1 MSCPPFHRT
10 SYRKVDLGSLGGC
23 DFIAKLR
30 ASHFW
35 AALKANAV
43 GPNPINMFVWPNQM
57 ITELT
62 AAKNAFG
69 HQASDGICEDG
80 SAGLCVCKQL
90 MTQVFQHVQSGSTE
104 VLLRVVAA
112 NLPCGIALNF
122 QHHASV
128 LADAIRSLLQ
138 THANVLSPFET
149 IGALVR
155 KRALPTKPKVTAKP
169 PKRAAKLEDE
179 PAPKKLRPGT
189 DQFFY
194 SASIRF
200 MQSRYSQDGVKHMQA
215 GVTIGGVDPTQLIAA
230 MSSIFKAA

>member
-1 MSCPPFHRT
+1 LCRT
-10 SYRKVDLGSLGGC
+10 SYRKLDLGSLGGC
-23 DFIAKLR
+23 DLIAKLR

-43 GPNPINMFVWPNQM
+43 GPNPINTFVWPNEM

-69 HQASDGICEDG
+69 HQASDGVCEDG
-80 SAGLCVCKQL
+80 NSGLCVCKQL
-90 MTQVFQHVQSGSTE
+90 MAKVFQHAQNASAE
-104 VLLRVVAA
+104 HLLRVVAA

-122 QHHASV
+122 RHRASA
-128 LADAIRSLLQ
+128 LADAIRSLFQ
-138 THANVLSPFET
+138 THANVLSPFDS

-155 KRALPTKPKVTAKP
+155 KRSVPAKPKNTP
-169 PKRAAKLEDE
+169 HKRAAKLEDE
-179 PAPKKLRPGT
+179 PAPKKARQASS

-200 MQSRYSQDGVKHMQA
+200 MQSRYSQDGVRHMQA
-215 GVTIGGVDPTQLIAA
+215 GVTIGGVDPAQLIAA